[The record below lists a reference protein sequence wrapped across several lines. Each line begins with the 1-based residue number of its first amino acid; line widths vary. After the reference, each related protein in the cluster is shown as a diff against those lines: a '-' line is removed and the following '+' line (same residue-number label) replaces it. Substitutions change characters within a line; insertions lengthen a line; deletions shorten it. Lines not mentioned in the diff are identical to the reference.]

1 MLQQILDSAVSLLW
15 GRGTVL
21 LTLLCGIY
29 FTVATEFLPIFKI
42 SAVFQK
48 TVGSLF
54 SKPKSGGISPFAA
67 VSAALGGTMGVGNII
82 GVGAAFLIGGAGSIF
97 WMWVGAF
104 FGMMTKYAE
113 VLLAVLYR
121 ERDPDSRSFRGGP
134 MYYMSKGI
142 SGRPGRL
149 LAIVFCIICTLSCL
163 TGGSMTQTN
172 AIACALSESF
182 SVSASLCAVIL
193 TSVCAW
199 VLCGG
204 CDRAV
209 RLCSA
214 LVPFMSV
221 FYLAG
226 CFVIIL
232 HFREN
237 LSAAF
242 HQIFSQAFGQGQL
255 LSKAAGISSG
265 FFVSVRVGISRGIFT
280 HEAGLGSASIA
291 HACSDN
297 SPVEQGFWGIFE
309 VFCDT
314 LLVCTATALAILCS
328 GVPFSPD
335 SAKDAFVLVMGKA
348 GGQFLSLSIA
358 LFAFASVISFCLY
371 GQRCIEFLFP
381 NSKRAIACY
390 RFLFLLGCAAGCFSR
405 LPFVLSLSDF
415 WNACLLFPNLTA
427 LFLLSPKVIALTKE
441 YFQKG
446 RSFSCSSVRSNQKKS
461 SQRRCCL
468 PSRQFL

>member
-1 MLQQILDSAVSLLW
+1 MLQQMLDSAVGLLW

-29 FTVATEFLPIFKI
+29 FTVATGFLPVLKFPT
-42 SAVFQK
+42 VFQK
-48 TVGSLF
+48 TIGSLF

-82 GVGAAFLIGGAGSIF
+82 GVGAAFLLGGAGSIF

-121 ERDPDSRSFRGGP
+121 ERDPVSRSFRGGP

-142 SGRPGRL
+142 PGHFGKL
-149 LAIVFCIICTLSCL
+149 LAAAFCIICALSCF
-163 TGGSMTQTN
+163 TSGSMTQTN
-172 AIACALSESF
+172 AIASSLSESF
-182 SVSASLCAVIL
+182 SVPAPLCAVIL
-193 TSVCAW
+193 TVVCAW

-237 LSAAF
+237 LPAAF
-242 HQIFSQAFGQGQL
+242 RQIFSQAFGHGESL
-255 LSKAAGISSG
+255 VKTVGISSG
-265 FFVSVRVGISRGIFT
+265 FFLSVRVGISRGIFT

-335 SAKDAFVLVMGKA
+335 SARNAFVLVMGKA
-348 GGQFLSLSIA
+348 GGQFLSLSVA

-371 GQRCIEFLFP
+371 GQRCVEFLFP
-381 NSKRAIACY
+381 ESRRAIACY
-390 RFLFLLGCAAGCFSR
+390 RFLFLLGCAVGCFTR
-405 LPFVLSLSDF
+405 LPFVLSLADL
-415 WNACLLFPNLTA
+415 WNACLLFPNLAA
-427 LFLLSPKVIALTKE
+427 LLLLSPKVIALTKE

-446 RSFSCSSVRSNQKKS
+446 RSFSCSSAHSNQKKS
-461 SQRRCCL
+461 SENCCCF
-468 PSRQFL
+468 PSRQSS